1 MRKFLSL
8 FLVLFITLAVVKPQT
23 ARAEVP
29 VKAKAFLTISAYG
42 AAGGALL
49 GLATMAF
56 GQSSRAVAQGAS
68 LGLYAGILF
77 GTYVLVSH
85 HQKSMGSYSDDSSP
99 YQESNDIYGDEYNAE
114 EGGAESDRDDRSK
127 RGGFF
132 DRFQVMQE
140 HMYNQSFTFQSEKKK
155 NSMPPIQMNIFQYNF

>member
-1 MRKFLSL
+1 MRKFLCL
-8 FLVLFITLAVVKPQT
+8 FLALFISLAVVRPQS
-23 ARAEVP
+23 ARAEIP
-29 VKAKAFLTISAYG
+29 VKAKAFLTIAGYG

-56 GQSSRAVAQGAS
+56 GNSSRAVAQGAS
-68 LGLYAGILF
+68 LGLYAGLLF

-85 HQKSMGSYSDDSSP
+85 HQKQLGTYDDSSP
-99 YQESNDIYGDEYNAE
+99 YQESSDIYGDEYNSE
-114 EGGAESDRDDRSK
+114 EGGTDNDRDDRSK

-155 NSMPPIQMNIFQYNF
+155 NSLPPIQMNIIQYNF